1 MGYQECYKETNE
13 LAAERYRLDQVLEEV
28 AHMCVINLQSK
39 RVWFEACIQ
48 GEFPEK
54 MYGDAMRVREI
65 LQNLLTN
72 AVKFTEEGEIRC
84 VITCEAIRDSSDV
97 MVRCRVSDTG
107 AGMTSEQLRQGFDS
121 YVSYADRR
129 EPDWDLAL

>member
-1 MGYQECYKETNE
+1 MSSICSRRG
-13 LAAERYRLDQVLEEV
+13 
-28 AHMCVINLQSK
+28 
-39 RVWFEACIQ
+39 VWFEACIQ

-65 LQNLLTN
+65 LQNLLAN

-97 MVRCRVSDTG
+97 MVPLQGVGHRHRNDKRTG
-107 AGMTSEQLRQGFDS
+107 CGR
-121 YVSYADRR
+121 
-129 EPDWDLAL
+129 DLIRM